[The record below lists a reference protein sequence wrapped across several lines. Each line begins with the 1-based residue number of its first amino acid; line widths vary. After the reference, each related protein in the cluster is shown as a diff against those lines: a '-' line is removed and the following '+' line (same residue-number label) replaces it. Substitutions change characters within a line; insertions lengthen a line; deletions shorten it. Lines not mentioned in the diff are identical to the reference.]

1 MSYQVDA
8 IYDNGIL
15 KPLAPLALPDQA
27 RVTLTIS
34 APSTPEAS
42 EKIAG
47 QKAALQ
53 RLWEEVDKLPQVAN
67 NDGWSS
73 REHDQHLYAAS
84 QFSIRSPATAE
95 K

>member
-15 KPLAPLALPDQA
+15 KPLAPLTLPDQA

-34 APSTPEAS
+34 APASSDAS
-42 EKIAG
+42 EKIAA

-53 RLWEEVDKLPQVAN
+53 RLWEEVDKLPQASN

-73 REHDQHLYAAS
+73 SEHDELLYGG
-84 QFSIRSPATAE
+84 QR
-95 K
+95 

>member
-1 MSYQVDA
+1 MSYEVDA

-34 APSTPEAS
+34 APASPDAS

-53 RLWEEVDKLPQVAN
+53 QLWEEVDRLPQVPN

-73 REHDQHLYAAS
+73 REHDQLLYGG
-84 QFSIRSPATAE
+84 QQ
-95 K
+95 

>member
-15 KPLAPLALPDQA
+15 KPLAPLSLPDQA

-34 APSTPEAS
+34 APAS
-42 EKIAG
+42 PDAGEKITS

-53 RLWEEVDKLPQVAN
+53 RIWEEVDKLPQAAN

-73 REHDQHLYAAS
+73 RDHDHLLYGG
-84 QFSIRSPATAE
+84 QQ
-95 K
+95 